1 MTTTTYTNDIYG
13 VQQQIA
19 DEQAAQEQGYIT
31 DAVNLAS
38 VQGAGMMLNARDI
51 GTRQGDV
58 YANLGRMLTGEEEVV
73 DPRLV
78 RMQKLQAIMEQVPE
92 PDTVDEYIQLA
103 NLMNQAG
110 LYGEA
115 AEAMKM
121 ANEIR
126 SSMPEITDTKTD
138 KTRQFEYM
146 QALDPE
152 LQQQYQDFVNP
163 SAVPNTWAEYVRT
176 DDTPTGEE
184 FLKFIGSGNVEQTT
198 EWKNYVN
205 TTQNPTKEG
214 FKVWIDR
221 NQSIQKFADA
231 KTARI
236 SLLMNDAEF
245 LIKSEEEQATILN
258 SIESEYADIQTFT
271 QRGVVY
277 NADTQEAMI
286 PGSTEVIPTTIVGGR
301 IYDSRTME
309 LINKE
314 GVERKMVKRDDQ
326 KWYYTDN
333 GAKVFENDL
342 DISDP
347 EAKAAE
353 LFKQHEGAVDNEE
366 ERIALAKKLVQEGL
380 AGTDVFSDLTS
391 LISEDGTR
399 AIEAENLV
407 VKSIERLGE
416 NYVKS
421 GVGTMDTIL
430 SPIEAEISRY
440 MTKEIV
446 NGEVV
451 WKGSLPGWAT
461 VNKYQKYLRGQKGY
475 EAREFAE
482 KATSLINN
490 ILKTR
495 SGAAVTEPEWER
507 LVAEYATGWTTSAG
521 FAGWVERIRDYT
533 EKTRENVLGGYQ
545 PIVVNRYMA
554 NQGSYVTLD
563 DPDNQLHTIPLGGY
577 WRSAED
583 GQIYQKL
590 Q

>member
-1 MTTTTYTNDIYG
+1 MGLYDNLL
-13 VQQQIA
+13 A
-19 DEQAAQEQGYIT
+19 DERARIATEAAGIPAGKGTVYLAAQGGERMAQGARSMFGIEEPVVTAHKKQAARQELLNSI
-31 DAVNLAS
+31 LA
-38 VQGAGMMLNARDI
+38 QFTNMETRADYMGAINKLYASGFIEEANKVASMLKDI
-51 GTRQGDV
+51 PDV
-58 YANLGRMLTGEEEVV
+58 
-73 DPRLV
+73 
-78 RMQKLQAIMEQVPE
+78 
-92 PDTVDEYIQLA
+92 
-103 NLMNQAG
+103 
-110 LYGEA
+110 
-115 AEAMKM
+115 
-121 ANEIR
+121 
-126 SSMPEITDTKTD
+126 TDTKTD

-146 QALDPE
+146 QDLDLE

-163 SAVPNTWAEYVRT
+163 GAVPNTWAEYVRT

-184 FLKFIGSGNVEQTT
+184 FLKFIGSGNVEQTQQ
-198 EWKNYVN
+198 WKNYAN
-205 TTQNPTKEG
+205 TTDTPTKEG
-214 FKVWIDR
+214 FAIWIDR
-221 NQSIQKFADA
+221 NQSIQTFDSA
-231 KTARI
+231 KKARL
-236 SLLMNDAEF
+236 SLLMNDPEF
-245 LIKSEEEQATILN
+245 LIKTEAERNEIFN
-258 SIESEYADIQTFT
+258 SIESEYADIDWIT
-271 QRGVVY
+271 QNGVVY
-277 NADTQEAMI
+277 NADTQEVMI
-286 PGSTEVIPTTIVGGR
+286 PGSKETIPTTIVGGR

-309 LINKE
+309 LINKD

-430 SPIEAEISRY
+430 SPIEAEISRH
-440 MTKEIV
+440 MKKEIV

-451 WKGSLPGWAT
+451 WTGSLPGWAT

>member
-1 MTTTTYTNDIYG
+1 MTMLTNIFNTSQEDARKAHALEMAKVPAGRMPIYL
-13 VQQQIA
+13 
-19 DEQAAQEQGYIT
+19 AAQSGEGMKQGIRTMFGMPDPEDESKQLLKSILAKHTNLQTRSDYMNAVKDLV
-31 DAVNLAS
+31 DAGFVEYAQE
-38 VQGAGMMLNARDI
+38 VMAIAKDI
-51 GTRQGDV
+51 PDV
-58 YANLGRMLTGEEEVV
+58 
-73 DPRLV
+73 
-78 RMQKLQAIMEQVPE
+78 
-92 PDTVDEYIQLA
+92 
-103 NLMNQAG
+103 
-110 LYGEA
+110 
-115 AEAMKM
+115 
-121 ANEIR
+121 
-126 SSMPEITDTKTD
+126 TDTKTD

-146 QALDPE
+146 QDLDPE

-163 SAVPNTWAEYVRT
+163 GAVPNTWAEYIRT

-184 FLKFIGSGNVEQTT
+184 FLKFIGSGNVEQTQQ
-198 EWKNYVN
+198 WKNYKN
-205 TTQNPTKEG
+205 TTDTPTKEG
-214 FKVWIDR
+214 FAIWIDR
-221 NQSIQKFADA
+221 NQSIQTFDSA
-231 KTARI
+231 KKARL
-236 SLLMNDAEF
+236 SLLMNDPEF
-245 LIKSEEEQATILN
+245 LIKTEAERNEIFK
-258 SIESEYADIQTFT
+258 SIESEYADIDWIT
-271 QRGVVY
+271 QNGVVY
-277 NADTQEAMI
+277 NADTQEVMI
-286 PGSTEVIPTTIVGGR
+286 PGSKETIPTTIVGGR

-309 LINKE
+309 LINKD

-366 ERIALAKKLVQEGL
+366 ERIALAKKLVQGGL

-399 AIEAENLV
+399 AIQAENLV

-577 WRSAED
+577 WRSAKD

>member
-1 MTTTTYTNDIYG
+1 MGLYDNLL
-13 VQQQIA
+13 A
-19 DEQAAQEQGYIT
+19 DERARIATEAAGIPAGRGTVYLAAQGGERMAQGARSMFGIEEPVVTAHKKQAARQELLNSI
-31 DAVNLAS
+31 LA
-38 VQGAGMMLNARDI
+38 QFTNMETRADYMGAINKLYASGFIEEANKVASMLKDI
-51 GTRQGDV
+51 PDV
-58 YANLGRMLTGEEEVV
+58 
-73 DPRLV
+73 
-78 RMQKLQAIMEQVPE
+78 
-92 PDTVDEYIQLA
+92 
-103 NLMNQAG
+103 
-110 LYGEA
+110 
-115 AEAMKM
+115 
-121 ANEIR
+121 
-126 SSMPEITDTKTD
+126 TDTKTD

-146 QALDPE
+146 QDLDLE

-163 SAVPNTWAEYVRT
+163 GAVPNTWAEYVRT

-184 FLKFIGSGNVEQTT
+184 FLKFIGSGNVEQTQQ
-198 EWKNYVN
+198 WKNYAN
-205 TTQNPTKEG
+205 TTDTPTKEG
-214 FKVWIDR
+214 FAIWIDR
-221 NQSIQKFADA
+221 NQSIQTFDSA
-231 KTARI
+231 KKARL
-236 SLLMNDAEF
+236 SLLMNDPEF
-245 LIKSEEEQATILN
+245 LIKTEAERNEIFN
-258 SIESEYADIQTFT
+258 SIESEYADIDWIT
-271 QRGVVY
+271 QNGVVY
-277 NADTQEAMI
+277 NADTQEVMI
-286 PGSTEVIPTTIVGGR
+286 PGSKETIPTTIVGGR

-309 LINKE
+309 LINKD

-430 SPIEAEISRY
+430 SPIEAEISRH
-440 MTKEIV
+440 MKKEIV

-451 WKGSLPGWAT
+451 WTGSLPGWAT

>member
-1 MTTTTYTNDIYG
+1 
-13 VQQQIA
+13 
-19 DEQAAQEQGYIT
+19 
-31 DAVNLAS
+31 
-38 VQGAGMMLNARDI
+38 
-51 GTRQGDV
+51 
-58 YANLGRMLTGEEEVV
+58 
-73 DPRLV
+73 
-78 RMQKLQAIMEQVPE
+78 
-92 PDTVDEYIQLA
+92 
-103 NLMNQAG
+103 
-110 LYGEA
+110 
-115 AEAMKM
+115 
-121 ANEIR
+121 
-126 SSMPEITDTKTD
+126 
-138 KTRQFEYM
+138 
-146 QALDPE
+146 
-152 LQQQYQDFVNP
+152 
-163 SAVPNTWAEYVRT
+163 
-176 DDTPTGEE
+176 
-184 FLKFIGSGNVEQTT
+184 
-198 EWKNYVN
+198 
-205 TTQNPTKEG
+205 
-214 FKVWIDR
+214 
-221 NQSIQKFADA
+221 
-231 KTARI
+231 
-236 SLLMNDAEF
+236 MND
-245 LIKSEEEQATILN
+245 T
-258 SIESEYADIQTFT
+258 
-271 QRGVVY
+271 
-277 NADTQEAMI
+277 
-286 PGSTEVIPTTIVGGR
+286 
-301 IYDSRTME
+301 
-309 LINKE
+309 

-342 DISDP
+342 TISDP
-347 EAKAAE
+347 EARAAE

-380 AGTDVFSDLTS
+380 AGTDVFTNLMSH
-391 LISEDGTR
+391 ISEDGTR
-399 AIEAENLV
+399 AIQAENLI

-430 SPIEAEISRY
+430 SPIEAEISRH
-440 MTKEIV
+440 MKKEIV

-451 WKGSLPGWAT
+451 WTGSLPGWAT

>member
-1 MTTTTYTNDIYG
+1 MTMLTNIFNTSQEDARKAHALEMAKVPAGRMPIYL
-13 VQQQIA
+13 
-19 DEQAAQEQGYIT
+19 AAQSGEGMKQGIRTMFGMPDPEDESKQLLKSILAKHTNLQTRSDYMNAVKDLV
-31 DAVNLAS
+31 DAGFVEYAQEVMAIAKN
-38 VQGAGMMLNARDI
+38 I
-51 GTRQGDV
+51 PDV
-58 YANLGRMLTGEEEVV
+58 
-73 DPRLV
+73 
-78 RMQKLQAIMEQVPE
+78 
-92 PDTVDEYIQLA
+92 
-103 NLMNQAG
+103 
-110 LYGEA
+110 
-115 AEAMKM
+115 
-121 ANEIR
+121 
-126 SSMPEITDTKTD
+126 TDTKTD

-163 SAVPNTWAEYVRT
+163 GAVPNTWAEYVRT

-184 FLKFIGSGNVEQTT
+184 FLKFIGSGNVEQTQQ
-198 EWKNYVN
+198 WKNYKN
-205 TTQNPTKEG
+205 TTDTPTKEG
-214 FKVWIDR
+214 FAIWIDR
-221 NQSIQKFADA
+221 NQSIQTFDSA
-231 KTARI
+231 KKARL
-236 SLLMNDAEF
+236 SLLMNDPEF
-245 LIKSEEEQATILN
+245 LIKTEAERNEIFN
-258 SIESEYADIQTFT
+258 SIESEYADIDWIT
-271 QRGVVY
+271 QNGVVY
-277 NADTQEAMI
+277 NADTQEVMI
-286 PGSTEVIPTTIVGGR
+286 PGSKETIPTTIVGGR

-342 DISDP
+342 TISDP
-347 EAKAAE
+347 EARAAE

-399 AIEAENLV
+399 AIQAENLI

-430 SPIEAEISRY
+430 SPIEAEISRH
-440 MTKEIV
+440 MKKEIV

-451 WKGSLPGWAT
+451 WTGSLPGWAT

-490 ILKTR
+490 ILKQR

>member
-1 MTTTTYTNDIYG
+1 MLTNIFNTSQEDARKAHALEMAQVPAGRMPIYL
-13 VQQQIA
+13 
-19 DEQAAQEQGYIT
+19 AAQSGEGMKQGIRTMFGMPDPEDESKQLLKSILAKHTNLQTRSDYMNAVKDLV
-31 DAVNLAS
+31 DAGFVEYAQE
-38 VQGAGMMLNARDI
+38 VMAIAKDI
-51 GTRQGDV
+51 PDV
-58 YANLGRMLTGEEEVV
+58 
-73 DPRLV
+73 
-78 RMQKLQAIMEQVPE
+78 
-92 PDTVDEYIQLA
+92 
-103 NLMNQAG
+103 
-110 LYGEA
+110 
-115 AEAMKM
+115 
-121 ANEIR
+121 
-126 SSMPEITDTKTD
+126 TDTKTD

-146 QALDPE
+146 QDLDPE

-163 SAVPNTWAEYVRT
+163 GAVPNTWAEYIRT

-184 FLKFIGSGNVEQTT
+184 FLKFIGSGNVEQTQQ
-198 EWKNYVN
+198 WKNYKN
-205 TTQNPTKEG
+205 TTDTPTKEG
-214 FKVWIDR
+214 FAIWIDR
-221 NQSIQKFADA
+221 NQSIQTFDSA
-231 KTARI
+231 KKARL
-236 SLLMNDAEF
+236 SLLMNDPEF
-245 LIKSEEEQATILN
+245 LIKTEAERNEIFK
-258 SIESEYADIQTFT
+258 SIESEYADIDWIT
-271 QRGVVY
+271 QNGVVY
-277 NADTQEAMI
+277 NADTQEVMI
-286 PGSTEVIPTTIVGGR
+286 PGSKETIPTTIVGGR

-309 LINKE
+309 LINKD

-366 ERIALAKKLVQEGL
+366 ERIALAKKLVQGGL

-399 AIEAENLV
+399 AIQAENLV

-577 WRSAED
+577 WRSAKD